1 MTKVLP
7 LSRWAKHDLPH
18 RDEYSDEDSEDE
30 SSSDEEPIAPTP
42 VFFRFVRSLQNFRV
56 PGSGSRVPTWV
67 PDSRLGSGI
76 QLGFRVLVK
85 VPGLPN
91 KIRVPN

>member
-30 SSSDEEPIAPTP
+30 SSSDEEPIAYPVPRKKPVPMPTP
-42 VFFRFVRSLQNFRV
+42 PPPPFDLTDARATR
-56 PGSGSRVPTWV
+56 
-67 PDSRLGSGI
+67 PDQAKGARAAAHTG
-76 QLGFRVLVK
+76 
-85 VPGLPN
+85 
-91 KIRVPN
+91 